1 MRRRTGDY
9 SMSNASHIT
18 AINGNL
24 ITVEFDGDL
33 RQGEVGYARLG
44 EARLKAE
51 VVRLRGKL
59 ADLQV
64 FESTAGLRVGAPVEF
79 TGELLSVE
87 LGPGL
92 LGELFDGLQNPLH
105 RLAQQHGFFLPRG
118 VYLPALAEERRW
130 AFQPSVR
137 VGDFVDAGDAL
148 GTVPEGAFHHGV
160 MAPFDLRG
168 RWQIV
173 EITAEG
179 TYRVRDTIGV
189 VASPEGERLSLSMSF
204 RWPVKR
210 AIRLYRERLAP
221 NEPLTTQIRIIDSM
235 FPVARGGTYCIPGP
249 FGSGKTVLH
258 QLTSRFAEVDIVIV
272 AACGERA
279 AEVVDMIRD
288 LPQTIDPRTGR
299 SLMER
304 TIIICNTSSMPI
316 AARESSIYTAVTIG
330 EYYRQMGRDVLLLA
344 DSTSRWAQAL
354 RERSGRLEEIPGEE
368 AFPAYLE
375 STIADFYERAGR
387 VRLKD
392 GRIASLTIGGSVSPA
407 GGNFEEPVT
416 QATLKAVGAFHG
428 LSRERADA
436 RRYPAIDPLDSW
448 SRYDGIITTARRK
461 RMRLLL
467 ARAHEIGQMM
477 KVVGDEGTSLED
489 YVLNLKGEFF
499 DAVYLQQNAFDDV
512 DAATPPNRQQLM
524 FTLLEEIL
532 QSPLTLQDRD
542 AGHDFFNQ
550 LRLACLDLN
559 SAAWDSADFNTHLA
573 RVRELFARHRA
584 PEAFHTG
591 AVTVNIAAI
600 EPNLDAAARRSKRLL
615 FDSQS
620 NLQLTTDNEDEKD
633 RD

>member
-1 MRRRTGDY
+1 
-9 SMSNASHIT
+9 MSNLGHIT

-24 ITVEFDGDL
+24 ITVEFAGDI
-33 RQGEVGYARLG
+33 RQSEVGYVQFG
-44 EARLKAE
+44 GARLKAE
-51 VVRLRGKL
+51 VVRLREKL
-59 ADLQV
+59 ADLQM
-64 FESTAGLRVGAPVEF
+64 FEHTAGLRVGDPVEF
-79 TGELLSVE
+79 TGELLSID

-92 LGELFDGLQNPLH
+92 LGGLFDGLQNPLH
-105 RLAQQHGFFLPRG
+105 RLAEQHGFFLPRG
-118 VYLPALAEERRW
+118 AHLPGLDEERSW
-130 AFQPSVR
+130 PFTPSIR
-137 VGDFVDAGDAL
+137 VGDFVEAGDTL
-148 GTVPEGAFHHGV
+148 GTVPEGVFQHGV
-160 MAPFDLRG
+160 MVPFDVRG
-168 RWQIV
+168 RWQVGEIV
-173 EITAEG
+173 AEG
-179 TYRVRDTIGV
+179 AYRVRDTIAV
-189 VASPEGERLSLSMSF
+189 VTNPEGERLDLTMSL

-221 NEPLTTQIRIIDSM
+221 AEPLTTQIRVIDSL

-249 FGSGKTVLH
+249 FGAGKTVLH
-258 QLTSRFAEVDIVIV
+258 QLTSKFAQVDVVIM

-279 AEVVDMIRD
+279 AEVVEMIRD

-304 TIIICNTSSMPI
+304 TIIICNTSSMPV

-330 EYYRQMGRDVLLLA
+330 EYYRQMGREVLLLA

-375 STIADFYERAGR
+375 SAIADFYERAGR

-416 QATLKAVGAFHG
+416 QATLKAVGAFYG

-448 SRYDGIITTARRK
+448 SRYEGIITAERRK

-489 YVLNLKGEFF
+489 YILNLKGEFF
-499 DAVYLQQNAFDDV
+499 DAVYLQQNAFDAV
-512 DAATPPNRQQLM
+512 DAATPADRQQII

-532 QSPLTLQDRD
+532 QSPLALKDRD
-542 AGHDFFNQ
+542 AAHDFFNQ

-559 SAAWDSADFNTHLA
+559 SAAWKSDDFNTKLS
-573 RVRELFARHRA
+573 RVRELFAYHRA
-584 PEAFHTG
+584 PEAFGTG
-591 AVTVNIAAI
+591 AATMRPTAV
-600 EPNLDAAARRSKRLL
+600 EPNLDAAARRSKRMQ
-615 FDSQS
+615 FDSKS
-620 NLQLTTDNEDEKD
+620 NLQLTTEDEED

>member
-1 MRRRTGDY
+1 
-9 SMSNASHIT
+9 MSNLGHIT

-24 ITVEFDGDL
+24 ITVEFTGDV
-33 RQGEVGYARLG
+33 RQSEVGYARLG

-51 VVRLRGKL
+51 VVRLREKL
-59 ADLQV
+59 ADLQM
-64 FESTAGLRVGAPVEF
+64 FEHTAGLRVGDPVEF
-79 TGELLSVE
+79 TGELLSVD

-105 RLAQQHGFFLPRG
+105 RLAKEHGFFLPRG
-118 VYLPALAEERRW
+118 AHLPGLEEERRW
-130 AFQPSVR
+130 AFTPSVR
-137 VGDFVDAGDAL
+137 VGAFVAAGDTL
-148 GTVPEGAFHHGV
+148 GTVPEGVFQHGV

-168 RWQIV
+168 RWQIM
-173 EITAEG
+173 EIAAEG
-179 TYRVRDTIGV
+179 AYRVRDTIAV
-189 VASPEGERLSLSMSF
+189 VTSPEGERRNLSMSF

-221 NEPLTTQIRIIDSM
+221 AEPLTTQIRVIDSM

-249 FGSGKTVLH
+249 FGAGKTVLH
-258 QLTSRFAEVDIVIV
+258 QLTSKFAEVDVVIM

-279 AEVVDMIRD
+279 AEVVEMIRD

-304 TIIICNTSSMPI
+304 TIIICNTSSMPV

-330 EYYRQMGRDVLLLA
+330 EYYRQMGRAVLLLA

-375 STIADFYERAGR
+375 SAIADFYERAGR

-416 QATLKAVGAFHG
+416 QATLKAVGAFYG

-448 SRYDGIITTARRK
+448 SRYEGIITAERRR

-489 YVLNLKGEFF
+489 YVLSLKGEFF

-512 DAATPPNRQQLM
+512 DAATPADRQQMM

-532 QSPLTLQDRD
+532 QSPLALKDRD
-542 AGHDFFNQ
+542 AGHEVFNQ

-559 SAAWDSADFNTHLA
+559 SAAWKSDDFNTKLT
-573 RVRELFARHRA
+573 RVRELFDRHRA
-584 PEAFHTG
+584 PEAFGTG
-591 AVTVNIAAI
+591 AVPVRPIAV
-600 EPNLDAAARRSKRLL
+600 EPDLDAAARRAKRMQ

-620 NLQLTTDNEDEKD
+620 NLQLRTEDEED
-633 RD
+633 RG